1 MRRRHTNHH
10 HQRRNRAQRPAGINW
25 NILLLIAMTFLFYA
39 HSVAMP
45 AGKQTLLLQL
55 TSQIKLQLEV
65 EKPLSDQTD
74 SNRLP
79 AGKVQ

>member
-1 MRRRHTNHH
+1 MRRRHKHHH

-25 NILLLIAMTFLFYA
+25 NVLLLIAMTFMFYA

-55 TSQIKLQLEV
+55 TSQIKVQLEV
-65 EKPLSDQTD
+65 EKQLCEPPC

-79 AGKVQ
+79 AREVQ